1 MLGFLGAAHPSILSW
16 RIPTE
21 RGAQQAAVHGAAKSQ
36 TQLSD
41 EHVTST
47 SSKSCPSLDCTCLI
61 YKIKVLRPLQQ
72 TAQKRGQEE
81 LPLTQGQGQ
90 RPRVPGCNSPGAA
103 ERSYPTP
110 GVGAVAKRSY
120 PTPEVGAVAKRS
132 YPTPEVGAAA
142 KSSYPTPKFG
152 WRPGGATPRP
162 RSRGCAGPRRA
173 ERSYSTFKVRRG
185 SQ

>member
-1 MLGFLGAAHPSILSW
+1 M
-16 RIPTE
+16 E

-72 TAQKRGQEE
+72 TSQKRGQEE
-81 LPLTQGQGQ
+81 LALTQGQGQ
-90 RPRVPGCNSPGAA
+90 RPRVPGCDSPGAA

-110 GVGAVAKRSY
+110 
-120 PTPEVGAVAKRS
+120 EVGAAAGRS

-142 KSSYPTPKFG
+142 KSSYPTPKV
-152 WRPGGATPRP
+152 GAAAG
-162 RSRGCAGPRRA
+162 RSNPPSKEQRLRGAQEGR
-173 ERSYSTFKVRRG
+173 EELLHLQG
-185 SQ
+185 QEG